1 MKADIITFCYIH
13 VGRQLI
19 VPLRN
24 RSFFFFYINK
34 PIAIQLW
41 CLYRHNTGENLLT
54 FRERQ
59 PVEDCR
65 NTFRPTEGTQIVISC
80 KPEELVIKMI

>member
-24 RSFFFFYINK
+24 RSFYINK
-34 PIAIQLW
+34 LIAIQLW
-41 CLYRHNTGENLLT
+41 CLDRHNTGENLT

-65 NTFRPTEGTQIVISC
+65 NTFRPTEGTQIVISS